1 MQSEALPI
9 FFFALFP
16 LAFVLLW
23 CFVCLLLSFVSGWRR
38 LALSYAT
45 DQPPHGTP
53 FPWQSGNV
61 GFVQYRNCL
70 NIYVAEDGL
79 YLSVVWLFRLGHKP
93 LLVPWSAIN
102 DVQEKQILWYA
113 LTRFRIGVPSIAT
126 VRIPTKVFEAH
137 RTSS

>member
-1 MQSEALPI
+1 MQSQTLPV
-9 FFFALFP
+9 FLFALFP
-16 LAFVLLW
+16 LAFAMMW
-23 CFVCLLLSFVSGWRR
+23 CFVCFLLAFVGGWRR

-45 DQPPHGTP
+45 DRPPHGTP
-53 FPWQSGNV
+53 FRWQSGNV

-137 RTSS
+137 RTST